1 MVWTIDHGIFILFL
15 ILNIIFGL
23 KSSKG
28 IKNIREYAIGDG
40 SFNTSTIVATTVAT
54 WMCGETFFSTITET
68 YQHGL
73 YFLLPCILA
82 FVMNFFIIGYFIAP
96 RMTKFI
102 GKLSIAEAM
111 GDLYGPRVRLIT
123 TISGF
128 IGVSGFIAVQLK
140 ITGIIVNYAFGLP
153 ETYGI
158 VISGLIITLYSSLG
172 GIKSVT
178 FTDVIQFFTFGTIL
192 PIVTVQIFYS
202 LDSIEPIFHTIKTN
216 PNFSLSKV
224 LDFSEPKTWYYA
236 SIFFFCFFPA
246 LNPAEFQRVSMAKNW
261 KQVRK
266 VFYITGILIFF
277 IMSSIAW
284 LSLIILSKDPNI
296 PVENLVKDHIFST
309 AITGYKGLLLV
320 GITAMIMSTADS
332 YINCSSVLFT
342 HDFFKALNIKLSN
355 ELLSARFISFFIGI
369 SGIVLAFK
377 ESSLFHLAI
386 FTASFFIP
394 IVSVPFLMAILGYK
408 TPYEKAVLYG
418 MAAGFM
424 VVLLW
429 NYLDITVIDSIA
441 PAVFTNW
448 IVLVIM
454 HKYYCSK
461 ERKISFSESLN

>member
-73 YFLLPCILA
+73 YFLIPCILA

-158 VISGLIITLYSSLG
+158 IISGLIITLYSSLG

-178 FTDVIQFFTFGTIL
+178 FTDIVQLMTFCTIIPTL
-192 PIVTVQIFYS
+192 GFVV
-202 LDSIEPIFHTIKTN
+202 LNAVDSVDTLMSNLVTN
-216 PNFSLSKV
+216 PLFDYRKVFDFRESKSL
-224 LDFSEPKTWYYA
+224 YYL
-236 SIFFFCFFPA
+236 FLFCYIAIPA
-246 LNPAEFQRVSMAKNW
+246 FNPAIFQRIAMAKNTT
-261 KQVRK
+261 QVK
-266 VFYITGILIFF
+266 YSFISAGFACFFIILI
-277 IMSSIAW
+277 IYWIS
-284 LSLIILSKDPNI
+284 IILLFSRPDIVTPSEVGKH
-296 PVENLVKDHIFST
+296 VIF
-309 AITGYKGLLLV
+309 
-320 GITAMIMSTADS
+320 D
-332 YINCSSVLFT
+332 
-342 HDFFKALNIKLSN
+342 
-355 ELLSARFISFFIGI
+355 
-369 SGIVLAFK
+369 
-377 ESSLFHLAI
+377 
-386 FTASFFIP
+386 
-394 IVSVPFLMAILGYK
+394 
-408 TPYEKAVLYG
+408 
-418 MAAGFM
+418 
-424 VVLLW
+424 
-429 NYLDITVIDSIA
+429 
-441 PAVFTNW
+441 
-448 IVLVIM
+448 
-454 HKYYCSK
+454 
-461 ERKISFSESLN
+461 

>member
-1 MVWTIDHGIFILFL
+1 
-15 ILNIIFGL
+15 
-23 KSSKG
+23 
-28 IKNIREYAIGDG
+28 
-40 SFNTSTIVATTVAT
+40 
-54 WMCGETFFSTITET
+54 MCGETFFSTITET

-73 YFLLPCILA
+73 YFLIPCILA
-82 FVMNFFIIGYFIAP
+82 FVMNFFFIGYFIAP
-96 RMTKFI
+96 RMTEFI

-111 GDLYGPRVRLIT
+111 GDLYGQRVRLIT

-158 VISGLIITLYSSLG
+158 IISGLIITLYSSLG

-192 PIVTVQIFYS
+192 PIVTVQIFFS
-202 LDSIEPIFHTIKTN
+202 LDSIDPIFHTLKTN

-224 LDFSEPKTWYYA
+224 LNFSEPKTWYYA
-236 SIFFFCFFPA
+236 SIFFFCFFPCF
-246 LNPAEFQRVSMAKNW
+246 NPAEFQRVSMAKNW
-261 KQVRK
+261 RQVRK
-266 VFYITGILIFF
+266 VFYTTGILIFF

-284 LSLIILSKDPNI
+284 ISLIILSKDPNI

-309 AITGYKGLLLV
+309 AMTGYKGLLLV

-332 YINCSSVLFT
+332 YINC
-342 HDFFKALNIKLSN
+342 
-355 ELLSARFISFFIGI
+355 
-369 SGIVLAFK
+369 
-377 ESSLFHLAI
+377 HLAI

-394 IVSVPFLMAILGYK
+394 IVSVPFLMAILGYR

-418 MAAGFM
+418 MAAGFI

-429 NYLDITVIDSIA
+429 NYFDITVIDSIA

-448 IVLVIM
+448 IVLVVM
-454 HKYYCSK
+454 HKYYYSK
-461 ERKISFSESLN
+461 ELIRLDT